1 MATIDEQDREAL
13 MRLLWSDD
21 FPNIPY
27 DAVES
32 TSLSRAWYV
41 AKADRILAAGWR
53 PPEAPPKREWPV
65 TEEAVRAYLDSQPI
79 RPGLSNAA
87 RHLWRARVE
96 GMTQEEL
103 IRFLYELPD
112 ANEIEAVDI
121 RAALLALGDL

>member
-1 MATIDEQDREAL
+1 MATIDEGERDRLARAL
-13 MRLLWSDD
+13 YCSVGGAESGWM
-21 FPNIPY
+21 
-27 DAVES
+27 AVSAHIRSNWRE
-32 TSLSRAWYV
+32 
-41 AKADRILAAGWR
+41 RIDQMLAAGWR
-53 PPEAPPKREWPV
+53 PPEVTPKREWPV